1 MKTGSPAKSCGVLPN
16 PEFLVKGFFME
27 ENNNMQPEKNGNK
40 NIHSSFWA
48 NFFRAPSD
56 NTDLER
62 SLKSIP
68 LFTHLTVKDLKLLLN
83 LIHNRNYLPGEYI
96 FYQGDPGIGLYI
108 IRDGEVIIQR
118 QTNEGEIIS
127 LATFG
132 KGDFFGELALVDGE
146 KRSASAIAKTETRLG
161 VIFKP
166 DLDDFI
172 DKFPKKGVRILQ
184 GIAHIIAERLRRL
197 NEEHIALQSE
207 NKIKP
212 ENDYGT

>member
-1 MKTGSPAKSCGVLPN
+1 M
-16 PEFLVKGFFME
+16 
-27 ENNNMQPEKNGNK
+27 ENNGSSNK
-40 NIHSSFWA
+40 VIHSSFWS
-48 NFFRAPSD
+48 NFFRPPSD
-56 NTDLER
+56 NSDLER
-62 SLKSIP
+62 SLKTIP
-68 LFTHLTVKDLKLLLN
+68 LFAHLTPKDLKLLIN
-83 LIHNRNYLPGEYI
+83 LIHNRSYLAGEYV
-96 FYQGDPGIGLYI
+96 FFQGDPGIGLYI

-118 QTNEGEIIS
+118 QTSGEEIIS

-146 KRSASAIAKTETRLG
+146 KRSASAIAKLDTRLG

-172 DKFPKKGVRILQ
+172 EKFPKKGVKILQ

-207 NKIKP
+207 KKLP
-212 ENDYGT
+212 ESKNYIT